1 MFNWFKK
8 KKNKD
13 EELKAKLAEKLKDYA
28 APVVEDTT
36 DTTFTDVEISP
47 GVTVKV
53 PKINAKAIE
62 ELTLTEFEEDV
73 TVVGLDAP
81 KDPWSVNLAD
91 TTQWH
96 RAEKHGRK

>member
-36 DTTFTDVEISP
+36 DTTFT
-47 GVTVKV
+47 
-53 PKINAKAIE
+53 
-62 ELTLTEFEEDV
+62 
-73 TVVGLDAP
+73 
-81 KDPWSVNLAD
+81 
-91 TTQWH
+91 
-96 RAEKHGRK
+96 